1 MTDDIEDTI
10 TILYNQILNLINMLR
25 KEILGTKIKTQSGLS
40 KPITIAQPKDDSDY
54 KSENFLDTDILLAK
68 DIK

>member
-1 MTDDIEDTI
+1 
-10 TILYNQILNLINMLR
+10 MLR